1 MYQGA
6 VDRPNNNW
14 NGRTKSGKF
23 ELLGLGRTIGQVRI
37 SEMRRPEKT
46 HYGLE
51 IISPDFMGFMIDR
64 LQNQI
69 SKIRKIFGFWHKW
82 LIKL

>member
-6 VDRPNNNW
+6 LDRQIE
-14 NGRTKSGKF
+14 TVEQSSSF
-23 ELLGLGRTIGQVRI
+23 LDLGRTIGQVRI
-37 SEMRRPEKT
+37 SEMRRPEKP

-69 SKIRKIFGFWHKW
+69 SKIRKNFGF
-82 LIKL
+82 